1 LEKTDGKKRD
11 YFYRKCD
18 RIKNMKI
25 YQVEELVGITKKNI
39 RFYEEQGLL
48 YPKRNPENDYRE
60 YSLADVKVLEKIK
73 LLRKLSVP
81 IEEIRLLQ
89 KNQLS
94 FAQSMTQQIER
105 IEKEQQNAEVMK
117 ELCARLRE
125 DASDLNAL
133 DASLYLTEMEKMEQ
147 EGTKFVDIEKED
159 INRKKKTGAV
169 VGASIFCVIMLMVL
183 GILVY
188 AIVVESAPI
197 IPMLVPGLILLSLVI
212 GTVVVLVQ
220 RIKEIDRGEEYDA
233 RKY

>member
-1 LEKTDGKKRD
+1 
-11 YFYRKCD
+11 
-18 RIKNMKI
+18 MKI

-48 YPKRNPENDYRE
+48 NPKRNPENDYRE

-94 FAQSMTQQIER
+94 FAQTMTQQIER

-125 DASDLNAL
+125 ESSDLNNL
-133 DASLYLTEMEKMEQ
+133 DASRYLTEMEKMEQ
-147 EGTKFVDIEKED
+147 EGTKFIDIEKED

-169 VGASIFCVIMLMVL
+169 VGASLFCIIMLMVL

-188 AIVVESAPI
+188 GIVVGQAPI
-197 IPMLVPGLILLSLVI
+197 FPMLVPGVILLSLVI

-220 RIKEIDRGEEYDA
+220 RIKEINRGEEYDA

>member
-1 LEKTDGKKRD
+1 
-11 YFYRKCD
+11 
-18 RIKNMKI
+18 MKI

-48 YPKRNPENDYRE
+48 NPKRNPENDYRE

-94 FAQSMTQQIER
+94 FAQTMTQQIER

-133 DASLYLTEMEKMEQ
+133 DASRYLTEMEKMEQ

>member
-1 LEKTDGKKRD
+1 
-11 YFYRKCD
+11 
-18 RIKNMKI
+18 MKI

-39 RFYEEQGLL
+39 RFYEDQGLL
-48 YPKRNPENDYRE
+48 CPKRNPENDYRE
-60 YSLADVKVLEKIK
+60 YSLADVRTLEKIK

-89 KNQLS
+89 DGKLS
-94 FAQSMTQQIER
+94 MAQSMTVQIER

-117 ELCARLRE
+117 ELCLRLRDE
-125 DASDLNAL
+125 QADLNSIE
-133 DASLYLTEMEKMEQ
+133 ASRYLTEMEKMEA

-169 VGASIFCVIMLMVL
+169 GGAVAFCVLMLWVLGMMIIAVRSDSRALVPVLFVGAI
-183 GILVY
+183 ILC
-188 AIVVESAPI
+188 
-197 IPMLVPGLILLSLVI
+197 LII

-220 RIKEIDRGEEYDA
+220 RFKEINGGEEYDA

>member
-1 LEKTDGKKRD
+1 
-11 YFYRKCD
+11 
-18 RIKNMKI
+18 MKI

-48 YPKRNPENDYRE
+48 NPKRNPENDYRE

-94 FAQSMTQQIER
+94 FAQTMTQQIER

-133 DASLYLTEMEKMEQ
+133 DASRYLTEMEKMEQ

-183 GILVY
+183 GMLIY

>member
-1 LEKTDGKKRD
+1 
-11 YFYRKCD
+11 
-18 RIKNMKI
+18 MKI

-48 YPKRNPENDYRE
+48 NPKRNPENDYRE

-89 KNQLS
+89 NNKLS

-105 IEKEQQNAEVMK
+105 IEKEQLNAEVMK

-125 DASDLNAL
+125 EASDLNAL
-133 DASLYLTEMEKMEQ
+133 DASHYLTEMEKMEQ

-169 VGASIFCVIMLMVL
+169 VGASIFCIIMMMVL

-188 AIVVESAPI
+188 GIVVGHAPI
-197 IPMLVPGLILLSLVI
+197 FPMLVPGVILLSLVI

-220 RIKEIDRGEEYDA
+220 RIKEINRGEEYDA

>member
-1 LEKTDGKKRD
+1 
-11 YFYRKCD
+11 
-18 RIKNMKI
+18 MKI

-39 RFYEEQGLL
+39 RFYEDQGLL
-48 YPKRNPENDYRE
+48 CPKRNPENDYRE
-60 YSLADVKVLEKIK
+60 YSLADVRTLEKIK

-89 KNQLS
+89 DGKLS
-94 FAQSMTQQIER
+94 MAQSMTVQIER

-117 ELCARLRE
+117 ELCLRLRDE
-125 DASDLNAL
+125 QADLNTL
-133 DASLYLTEMEKMEQ
+133 EASRYLTEMEKMEA

-169 VGASIFCVIMLMVL
+169 IGAFAFCVLMLWVLGMMLIAVRSDSRALVPVLFVGAI
-183 GILVY
+183 ILC
-188 AIVVESAPI
+188 
-197 IPMLVPGLILLSLVI
+197 LII

-220 RIKEIDRGEEYDA
+220 RFKEINGGEEYDA

>member
-1 LEKTDGKKRD
+1 
-11 YFYRKCD
+11 
-18 RIKNMKI
+18 MKI

-48 YPKRNPENDYRE
+48 NPKRNPENDYRE
-60 YSLADVKVLEKIK
+60 YSLADVKILEKIK

-94 FAQSMTQQIER
+94 FAQTMTQQIER

-117 ELCARLRE
+117 ELCAQLRE
-125 DASDLNAL
+125 EASDLNTL
-133 DASLYLTEMEKMEQ
+133 DASRYLREMEKMEM

-197 IPMLVPGLILLSLVI
+197 IPMLVPGVILLSLVI

>member
-1 LEKTDGKKRD
+1 
-11 YFYRKCD
+11 
-18 RIKNMKI
+18 MKI

-48 YPKRNPENDYRE
+48 NPKRNPENDYRE
-60 YSLADVKVLEKIK
+60 YSLADVKILEKIK

-117 ELCARLRE
+117 ELCAQLRE
-125 DASDLNAL
+125 EASDLNTI
-133 DASLYLTEMEKMEQ
+133 DASRYLREMEKMEM

-197 IPMLVPGLILLSLVI
+197 IPMLVPGVILLSLVI

>member
-1 LEKTDGKKRD
+1 
-11 YFYRKCD
+11 
-18 RIKNMKI
+18 MKI

-48 YPKRNPENDYRE
+48 NPKRNPENDYRE
-60 YSLADVKVLEKIK
+60 YSLADVKILEKIK

-117 ELCARLRE
+117 ELCAQLRE
-125 DASDLNAL
+125 EASDLNTL
-133 DASLYLTEMEKMEQ
+133 DASRYLREMEKMEM

-197 IPMLVPGLILLSLVI
+197 IPMLVPGVILLSLVI